1 MCGKCGGC
9 SGCQGSRVGGVTLAA
24 VPGLTRA
31 KLDKRVTRLDESL
44 RAIGADDSEW
54 RSWVAGYRRDPA
66 TPARL
71 TMAAESLAQ
80 HAERLGGAL
89 TGRVRVAG
97 AVAVGAIA
105 DEDVPEGVREAE
117 RALGGLVN
125 SIAPALGPYGGII
138 KGVHDA
144 RLGAMYGDAEWL
156 GGSRGSQ
163 GSQGSQGRPA
173 GRTYPGRVVVA
184 PAGTSREGK
193 GKGRARASKGTSRDV
208 DARSPSRRSRR
219 RRASTLDRLYEREGQ
234 S

>member
-9 SGCQGSRVGGVTLAA
+9 SGCQGSRVGGVTLASA
-24 VPGLTRA
+24 SGLTRG

-54 RSWVAGYRRDPA
+54 RSWVAGYRHGPA

-97 AVAVGAIA
+97 ATSVGAIA
-105 DEDVPEGVREAE
+105 DDDVPEGVREAE

-125 SIAPALGPYGGII
+125 TIAPALGPYGGII

-156 GGSRGSQ
+156 GSQGPRGSQ
-163 GSQGSQGRPA
+163 GSRGAAGRP
-173 GRTYPGRVVVA
+173 YPGRVVVGPAKGGKASSRGGKASSRGTDTRA
-184 PAGTSREGK
+184 PS
-193 GKGRARASKGTSRDV
+193 
-208 DARSPSRRSRR
+208 SRRSRR
-219 RRASTLDRLYEREGQ
+219 RQASTLDRLYEREGR
-234 S
+234 